1 MPMQYAAIFNGCKND
16 KFQLEIFD
24 ISLIFAKNIDCGY
37 TLTST
42 HNLCFRAKIRKN
54 VHPCKPQFYYS
65 LYKKKRKHYI
75 IFNNLRT
82 FKDEHFK
89 LTGDID

>member
-1 MPMQYAAIFNGCKND
+1 MYKHWSCTTYSTGD
-16 KFQLEIFD
+16 KCRNFVI
-24 ISLIFAKNIDCGY
+24 I
-37 TLTST
+37 
-42 HNLCFRAKIRKN
+42 
-54 VHPCKPQFYYS
+54 YS

-89 LTGDID
+89 LTGDLDWHVPYE

>member
-1 MPMQYAAIFNGCKND
+1 MSPNGFEMMVTSKISARSPESYQVVLYQND
-16 KFQLEIFD
+16 K
-24 ISLIFAKNIDCGY
+24 
-37 TLTST
+37 
-42 HNLCFRAKIRKN
+42 
-54 VHPCKPQFYYS
+54 YS

-89 LTGDID
+89 LTCDLHWHVPYQ